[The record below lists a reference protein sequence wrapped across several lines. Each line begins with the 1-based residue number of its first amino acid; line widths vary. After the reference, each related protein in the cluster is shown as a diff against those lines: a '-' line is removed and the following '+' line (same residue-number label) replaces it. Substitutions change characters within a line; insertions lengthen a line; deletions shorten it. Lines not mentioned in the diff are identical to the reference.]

1 MTWWDKAEG
10 YVYGSIAA
18 LLSAIMSGVFWLVRR
33 VFTNQRQIELL
44 TNEIAHRDE
53 LRAGD
58 REDMRDVKASI
69 SRIESVLLG
78 GGK

>member
-10 YVYGSIAA
+10 YVYGAIAA
-18 LLSAIMSGVFWLVRR
+18 MLSAIASGIFWLIKR
-33 VFTNQRQIELL
+33 VFTNQKQIELL
-44 TNEIAHRDE
+44 TQEIAHRDE
-53 LRAGD
+53 LRAAD
-58 REDMRDVKASI
+58 REDMRDVKASV